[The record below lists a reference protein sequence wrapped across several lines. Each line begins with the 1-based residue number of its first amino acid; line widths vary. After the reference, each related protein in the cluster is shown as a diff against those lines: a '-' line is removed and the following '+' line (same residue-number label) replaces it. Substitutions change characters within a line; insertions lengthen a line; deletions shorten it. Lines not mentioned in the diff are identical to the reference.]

1 MRALR
6 RPTMD
11 GPDRG
16 TDLVYSPIGASPS
29 CNALSRSSSV
39 GRCRREERGSCR
51 NTIKPIAQVWTSWPP
66 NKIRISCLQ
75 AQSRG
80 KCDLRKVECS
90 LHPWMCNSNFP
101 QVGHSSRAFRLCTMT
116 VIDRSPTG
124 RRISRPQTERP
135 SNMPWP

>member
-11 GPDRG
+11 GPDRR
-16 TDLVYSPIGASPS
+16 TDLVYSPIRASPS
-29 CNALSRSSSV
+29 CNALSSSSV

-66 NKIRISCLQ
+66 NKIRISRLQ

-80 KCDLRKVECS
+80 KCDLRPC
-90 LHPWMCNSNFP
+90 LA
-101 QVGHSSRAFRLCTMT
+101 GHINDPVAGGRLGAT
-116 VIDRSPTG
+116 IAAEA
-124 RRISRPQTERP
+124 ERP
-135 SNMPWP
+135 ASAGDSA